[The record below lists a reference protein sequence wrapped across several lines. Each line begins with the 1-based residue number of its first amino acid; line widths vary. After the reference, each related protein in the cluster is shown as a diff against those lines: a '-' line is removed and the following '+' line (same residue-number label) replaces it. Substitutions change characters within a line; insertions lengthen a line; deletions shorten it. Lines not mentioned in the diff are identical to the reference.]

1 METGAN
7 NMKII
12 FLAGTRPEAI
22 KMAPVVR
29 HFKEQGQ
36 GFQSLLCSTGQHKE
50 MLAQAF
56 LDFEL
61 TPDMDLAV
69 MQPGQTLASLSAA
82 LFVAVDAMLEREKP
96 DWIMVQ
102 GDTTTVMVASLCAF
116 YRGVKVGHVEAG
128 LRSHD
133 RFHPFP
139 EEINR
144 RVAGLVA
151 DHHFPPTEGDRA
163 NLLREGT
170 PDQSI
175 TVTGNTV
182 IDALL
187 WMAQKVRSQP
197 PQLAPE
203 LEEVLGRGGRYVLI
217 TGHRRESF
225 GDGFLNICQAI
236 RDLALAFPDVAF
248 IYPVHL
254 NPNVQKPVLNIL
266 GDVPGVILTQ
276 PQTYKPFVRLMDNC
290 NLILTD
296 SGGIQEEAP
305 SLGKPVLVMRDVT
318 ERPDGVTAGS
328 SKLVGANREN
338 IVKNVSALLEDQ
350 NAYDRMARVR
360 NPYGDGLASERILQT
375 MRKLAQPNN

>member
-1 METGAN
+1 
-7 NMKII
+7 MKII

-29 HFKEQGQ
+29 HFRENAGDIEA
-36 GFQSLLCSTGQHKE
+36 LLCSTGQHKE
-50 MLAQAF
+50 MISQAF
-56 LDFEL
+56 QDFEL
-61 TPDMDLAV
+61 VPDMDLAV
-69 MQPGQTLASLSAA
+69 MQPGQTLASLSSA
-82 LFVAVDAMLEREKP
+82 LFSAIDAMLDAEKP

-128 LRSHD
+128 LRSFD

-144 RVAGLVA
+144 RIAGLVA
-151 DHHFPPTEGDRA
+151 DHHFPPTHSDGQNLITEGVHQKA
-163 NLLREGT
+163 
-170 PDQSI
+170 I

-187 WMAQKVRSQP
+187 WMVQKVRGEK
-197 PQLAPE
+197 PQLPS
-203 LEEVLGRGGRYVLI
+203 EVEGVLQQDKPFVLI

-225 GDGFLNICQAI
+225 GEGFLNICQAI
-236 RDLALAFPDVAF
+236 RDLAQDFPDTAF

-254 NPNVQKPVLNIL
+254 NPNVQKPVLDIL
-266 GDVPGVILTQ
+266 GQVPGVILTE
-276 PQTYKPFVRLMDNC
+276 PQAYKPFVRLMDNST
-290 NLILTD
+290 LILTD

-318 ERPDGVTAGS
+318 ERPEGVRAGS
-328 SKLVGANREN
+328 SKLVGANRDN
-338 IVKNVSALLEDQ
+338 IYKEVSTLLTDSKSYEQ
-350 NAYDRMARVR
+350 MARVQ
-360 NPYGDGLASERILQT
+360 NPYGDGRASERILEV
-375 MRKLAQPNN
+375 MCKHLL

>member
-1 METGAN
+1 MN
-7 NMKII
+7 KKKIV

-22 KMAPVVR
+22 KMAPVVKL
-29 HFKEQGQ
+29 FKEHADQ
-36 GFQSLLCSTGQHKE
+36 FQTLLCSSGQHKE
-50 MLAQAF
+50 MLTQAF
-56 LDFEL
+56 HDFEL
-61 TPDMDLAV
+61 KPDLDLAV
-69 MQPGQTLASLSAA
+69 MQPGQTLASLSAN
-82 LFVAVDAMLEREKP
+82 LFNAVDNMLEREKP

-128 LRSHD
+128 LRSFD

-144 RVAGLVA
+144 RIAGLIA
-151 DHHFPPTEGDRA
+151 DHHFPPTASDRE
-163 NLLREGT
+163 NLLNE
-170 PDQSI
+170 DVSDKSI

-187 WMAQKVRSQP
+187 WMVGKVRKTRPKLPIEVEQV
-197 PQLAPE
+197 
-203 LEEVLGRGGRYVLI
+203 LEEGRPYVLI

-225 GDGFLNICQAI
+225 GDGFLNICKAI
-236 RDLALAFPDVAF
+236 RKLATDFPDISF

-254 NPNVQKPVLNIL
+254 NPNVQKPVMKIL
-266 GDVPGVILTQ
+266 GNIPGIFLTE

-290 NLILTD
+290 TLILTD

-318 ERPDGVTAGS
+318 ERPEGLKAGA
-328 SKLVGANREN
+328 SKLVGANQEN
-338 IVKNVSALLEDQ
+338 IIREVSILLTDKV
-350 NAYDRMARVR
+350 AYERMARVQ
-360 NPYGDGLASERILQT
+360 NPYGDGKASERILEV
-375 MRKLAQPNN
+375 MSNPVSGRR